1 MPTNLS
7 KQDSVPNSIKGFR
20 AGVNAAELLKNKTFS
35 MEEHSY
41 TLREIWERITVNVH
55 GSGFTGVLVSDLPIK
70 PILVFLVKEGVVPD
84 REKAKKVINEELG
97 GVEEEG
103 KISFSE
109 WNRLF
114 AKGVFK

>member
-1 MPTNLS
+1 M
-7 KQDSVPNSIKGFR
+7 
-20 AGVNAAELLKNKTFS
+20 
-35 MEEHSY
+35 
-41 TLREIWERITVNVH
+41 REIWERITVNVH

-84 REKAKKVINEELG
+84 REKAKKVLNEELG

-114 AKGVFK
+114 AKGVFKQALMRISETFLKQMSASNSKKADYSLR